1 MVGGE
6 IVVIMVIGVEN
17 RKSRKKNKCLQDD
30 GKKRGENEVKALLNN
45 DCLYEDGF

>member
-17 RKSRKKNKCLQDD
+17 RKSRKKINVCRMMES
-30 GKKRGENEVKALLNN
+30 KRGENEVKALLND